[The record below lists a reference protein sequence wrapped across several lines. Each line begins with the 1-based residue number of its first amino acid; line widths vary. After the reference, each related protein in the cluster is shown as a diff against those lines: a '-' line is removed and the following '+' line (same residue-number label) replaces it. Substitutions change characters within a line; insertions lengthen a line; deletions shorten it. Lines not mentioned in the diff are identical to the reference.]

1 MLGHRKSELSQP
13 SDHDLRDLRST
24 TFEGPYPVKMGRK
37 SNFDFSA
44 GMVCLGLFGLKKPN
58 STTKL
63 GFDDEKCIFFQDVK
77 NDSKSEKSI
86 FRHFEGPISQ

>member
-1 MLGHRKSELSQP
+1 M
-13 SDHDLRDLRST
+13 
-24 TFEGPYPVKMGRK
+24 KMGRK

-63 GFDDEKCIFFQDVK
+63 GFDDQFSKIFQDVK

-86 FRHFEGPISQ
+86 FRHFEGPISKPFETQNF